1 MENKPLI
8 LVYYEYIKEPIHIV
22 EVLNTDDKFIEWL
35 EGGGI
40 PDLEATLKAFEE
52 EELYTHCS
60 MIKDVLDQKKIIKE
74 IDER

>member
-22 EVLNTDDKFIEWL
+22 QVLNTDDKFIEWL
-35 EGGGI
+35 EGGEI
-40 PDLEATLKAFEE
+40 PDLEATLKAFED